1 MKSIMIILRVVWEL
15 LPLASPKSDDE
26 ANGVNLHGQ
35 GR

>member
-1 MKSIMIILRVVWEL
+1 MIRAILRAIWEL
-15 LPLASPKSDDE
+15 LTLASPKTDDE